1 MALLEVENLQ
11 THFRTPGGINRAVDG
26 VSFHVNEGETLAIV
40 GESGCGKSVTSMSLM
55 RLIPEP
61 PGRIAG
67 AVRFAGRDLLQL
79 SDREMRAIRGNDIS
93 MIFQEPMTSLNPVL
107 TVGRQIRET
116 LMIHQGLD
124 KQAAE
129 AHAIE
134 MLTLVGIPEPKR
146 RVREYPHQLSGGM
159 RQRVMIA
166 IALACNPKLLIADE
180 PTTALDVTIQAQ
192 ILKLMLDLKRR
203 VGAAIILITHDL
215 GVVAEIAERVM
226 VMYAGRKVEEAPVAE
241 LFRSPRHPY
250 TQGLLGAVPRLG
262 SSLTGTARRLA
273 EIPGQVPDLR
283 KPIIGC
289 VFAGR
294 CALATDLCR
303 QYAPGLEEKAPRH
316 VAACHYSPP
325 RGPSRHEP
333 SAAPGQRPQ
342 EAFSGQKGPVR
353 PQVRI
358 CLCRRRC
365 LVRNREGRDAVAGR
379 RVRLRQV
386 DGRPRHPAAVRH
398 HRGPGDPRRSAH
410 RRRPSNTMRQLR
422 RRVQVVF
429 QDPFSS
435 LNPRMRVRDILA
447 EPIRNFGLAKSA
459 TDLETRVTAL
469 MDTVRLP
476 REALNRRPHEFSG
489 GQRQRIGIAR
499 ALAAEPELI
508 VCDEAVSALDV
519 SVKAQIVNLL
529 QDLQREFGLA
539 LLFISHDLAIVEHM
553 THRVAVMYLG
563 KIVEVAP
570 RREIFAAPRHPY
582 TKALLS
588 AVPLPEPGAQ
598 RNPIILKGDVPSP
611 INPPS
616 GCRFHTRCP
625 YVFDRCRTEEPTL
638 RSTGPEQWVACH
650 LEEAP

>member
-1 MALLEVENLQ
+1 MSPPLLQVNDLKK
-11 THFRTPGGINRAVDG
+11 HFPVNKGLFGRKSEWVYAVDG
-26 VSFHVNEGETLAIV
+26 VSFEIQRGETLSLV
-40 GESGCGKSVTSMSLM
+40 GESGCGKS
-55 RLIPEP
+55 
-61 PGRIAG
+61 
-67 AVRFAGRDLLQL
+67 
-79 SDREMRAIRGNDIS
+79 
-93 MIFQEPMTSLNPVL
+93 
-107 TVGRQIRET
+107 TVGR
-116 LMIHQGLD
+116 
-124 KQAAE
+124 
-129 AHAIE
+129 AI
-134 MLTLVGIPEPKR
+134 LRLF
-146 RVREYPHQLSGGM
+146 
-159 RQRVMIA
+159 
-166 IALACNPKLLIADE
+166 D
-180 PTTALDVTIQAQ
+180 
-192 ILKLMLDLKRR
+192 
-203 VGAAIILITHDL
+203 IT
-215 GVVAEIAERVM
+215 
-226 VMYAGRKVEEAPVAE
+226 
-241 LFRSPRHPY
+241 S
-250 TQGLLGAVPRLG
+250 
-262 SSLTGTARRLA
+262 
-273 EIPGQVPDLR
+273 GQVILDGQR
-283 KPIIGC
+283 I
-289 VFAGR
+289 
-294 CALATDLCR
+294 DD
-303 QYAPGLEEKAPRH
+303 
-316 VAACHYSPP
+316 
-325 RGPSRHEP
+325 
-333 SAAPGQRPQ
+333 AAP
-342 EAFSGQKGPVR
+342 S
-353 PQVRI
+353 
-358 CLCRRRC
+358 
-365 LVRNREGRDAVAGR
+365 
-379 RVRLRQV
+379 
-386 DGRPRHPAAVRH
+386 
-398 HRGPGDPRRSAH
+398 
-410 RRRPSNTMRQLR
+410 TMRQMR

-459 TDLETRVTAL
+459 IDLETRVTAL

-570 RREIFAAPRHPY
+570 RFEIFAAPKHPY

-638 RSTGPEQWVACH
+638 RAAAPEQWVACH
-650 LEEAP
+650 LEDGVPATAA